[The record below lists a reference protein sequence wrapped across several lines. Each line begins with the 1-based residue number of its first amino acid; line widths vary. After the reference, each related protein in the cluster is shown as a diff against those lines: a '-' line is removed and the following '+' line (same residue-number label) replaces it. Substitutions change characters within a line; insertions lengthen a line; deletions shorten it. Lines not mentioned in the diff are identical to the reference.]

1 MRIELGENGQL
12 RIMKNRW
19 VKFKAIKATWGS
31 YMKFGQRR
39 NNAMFNELLES
50 SSEKK
55 KTNTGW
61 SVILSAILQI
71 SALLVL
77 ILIPLIYTQALP
89 KAMLATLLVAPPP
102 PPPPPPPPVKTI
114 IKPVARLIQSGQL
127 IQPRANP
134 KDVAVFKEAELPPDV
149 VNNTNQSG
157 VFGGIP
163 GQGIIAG
170 NGPVLPPPKP
180 TAPARIK
187 QGGEVTAASIIT
199 QTRPAYPP
207 LARQARIQGS
217 VVLHAIIDKEG
228 KVAQL
233 EVVSGHPLLVQS
245 AIEAVKQWRYKPTQL
260 NGDPVEVDTT
270 IQVTFTMG
278 A

>member
-1 MRIELGENGQL
+1 
-12 RIMKNRW
+12 
-19 VKFKAIKATWGS
+19 
-31 YMKFGQRR
+31 
-39 NNAMFNELLES
+39 MFNELIES
-50 SSEKK
+50 SSKKK
-55 KTNTGW
+55 KTNTVW
-61 SVILSAILQI
+61 SVTLSAILQT
-71 SALLVL
+71 SVLSVL

-89 KAMLATLLVAPPP
+89 KAMLSTLLVAPPP
-102 PPPPPPPPVKTI
+102 PPPPPPPPVKEI
-114 IKPVARLIQSGQL
+114 IKPVARLIQSGRL
-127 IQPRANP
+127 MQPRAIP

-149 VNNTNQSG
+149 VNNTNQTG

-163 GQGIIAG
+163 GQGIMAG
-170 NGPVLPPPKP
+170 SGPALPPPPKAAP
-180 TAPARIK
+180 PARIK

-199 QTRPAYPP
+199 QSRPVYPS
-207 LARQARIQGS
+207 LARQARIQGT

-233 EVVSGHPLLVQS
+233 EVISGHPLLVQS
-245 AIEAVKQWRYKPTQL
+245 ALDAVKQWRYKPTQL